1 MATITKI
8 LPLYYTTLSKEYGL
22 TYNEISS
29 LDAKNEVYVL
39 EVHKADLLKQKGNN
53 DTQILAYYKSQ
64 GYNSAQV
71 AKISAYLSSATTV
84 DTTGQTGR
92 DKLNETLKTITSIS
106 NTALP
111 ILAQVGAIFGFN
123 QSVKTSVNVPDLA
136 TYKPETSTGTIAT
149 QVDSTTGQIGNGNI
163 NTSSSL
169 QLGLN
174 AETGLIVIVIAFLI
188 YMIFQTT
195 KTVK

>member
-1 MATITKI
+1 MATVTKI

-39 EVHKADLLKQKGNN
+39 EVHKADLLKQKGNT
-53 DTQILAYYKSQ
+53 DTQIIAYYQSQ

-71 AKISAYLSSATTV
+71 AKVLAYLSTATV
-84 DTTGQTGR
+84 KDTTGKTGR
-92 DKLNETLKTITSIS
+92 EKLENTLKTISSIS

-111 ILAQVGAIFGFN
+111 IIAQLGSIFGFN
-123 QSVKTSVNVPDLA
+123 QSVKTSVNIPDLA
-136 TYKPETSTGTIAT
+136 TYKPETQTGTIST
-149 QVDSTTGQIGNGNI
+149 LIDSETGQIGSGNI
-163 NTSSSL
+163 KTSSSL
-169 QLGLN
+169 EFGLN
-174 AETGLIVIVIAFLI
+174 AETGLIIVVVAFLI
-188 YMIFQTT
+188 YLIFQST